1 MIKLDN
7 VSKTYKVACRG
18 KGLIS
23 AFKSLFKRKYK
34 TIEALKN
41 VSFEVEEGEIV
52 GYIGPNGA
60 GKSTTIK
67 IMTGIISPTSGNCEI
82 NGFNPCKDRQKYV
95 REIGA
100 VFGQRSNLAWDVPV
114 IDSYELLKDI
124 YKISDS
130 EYEKNLTNLTEKL
143 DLSGLLNLP
152 LRQLSLGQ
160 RMRCE
165 IAGALLHSPKILF
178 LDEPTIGLDSI
189 SKLKVREFIKQM
201 NKETKLTVILTTHD
215 MNDIDALTNRIILI
229 GKGQKL
235 YDGSFEKIKEE
246 YSKSVLVKV
255 QMAEV
260 YESVEIAGY
269 ETLEIQGT
277 EVTLKNLPETTFS
290 YVKLVQALEKSYKIV
305 DISTTALELEEVIF
319 NLYKEYEL
327 WKPSHPF

>member
-1 MIKLDN
+1 MITLSN
-7 VSKTYKVACRG
+7 VSKTYKVACRQ
-18 KGLIS
+18 KGLWG
-23 AFKSLFKRKYK
+23 AFKSFFNRKYK
-34 TIEALKN
+34 KIEALKN
-41 VSFEVEEGEIV
+41 VSFTINEGEIV

-67 IMTGIISPTSGNCEI
+67 IMTGIISPTSGECQI
-82 NGFNPCKDRQKYV
+82 NGYNPFKDRQKYV
-95 REIGA
+95 RDIGA

-114 IDSYELLKDI
+114 IDSYELLRDI
-124 YKISDS
+124 YKIPKE
-130 EYEKNLTNLTEKL
+130 EYEKNLNNLVTKL
-143 DLSGLLNLP
+143 DLNGLLNLP

-189 SKLKVREFIKQM
+189 SKLQVREFIKTM

-235 YDGSFEKIKEE
+235 YDGSFEAIKQE
-246 YSKSVLVKV
+246 YSKSVLVTV

-260 YESVEIAGY
+260 YDKVEVDGY
-269 ETLEIQGT
+269 ETLSINGK
-277 EVTLKNLPETTFS
+277 EVVLKNLQNVEFS
-290 YVKLVQALEKSYKIV
+290 YVKLVQNLEKHYKIV
-305 DISTTALELEEVIF
+305 DISTKALELEEVIY

-327 WKPSHPF
+327 

>member
-1 MIKLDN
+1 MIKLEN
-7 VSKTYKVACRG
+7 VSKTYKVATRN
-18 KGLIS
+18 KGLLA
-23 AFKSLFKRKYK
+23 AFKSLFQRKYK
-34 TIEALKN
+34 VIEALKN
-41 VSFEVEEGEIV
+41 VSFEVDEGEIV

-67 IMTGIISPTSGNCEI
+67 IMTGIISPTSGNCLI
-82 NGFNPCKDRQKYV
+82 NGYNPSKDRLKYV

-124 YKISDS
+124 YKISNSD
-130 EYEKNLTNLTEKL
+130 YEKNLKNLTEKL
-143 DLSGLLNLP
+143 DLDGLLNLP

-165 IAGALLHSPKILF
+165 IAGALLHNPKILF

-189 SKLKVREFIKQM
+189 SKLKVREFIKEM

-235 YDGSFEKIKEE
+235 YDGSFEAIKKE

-255 QMAEV
+255 QMAKQYDKV
-260 YESVEIAGY
+260 KISGY
-269 ETLEIQGT
+269 ETLSNEGT
-277 EVTLKNLPETTFS
+277 EVTLKNLPETKFS
-290 YVKLVQALEKSYKIV
+290 YVSLVQELEKKYKIV
-305 DISTTALELEEVIF
+305 DISTQALELEEVIYS
-319 NLYKEYEL
+319 LYKEYGL
-327 WKPSHPF
+327 

>member
-1 MIKLDN
+1 MITLEN
-7 VSKTYKVACRG
+7 VSKTYKVACRE
-18 KGLIS
+18 KGLWS

-41 VSFEVEEGEIV
+41 VSFTINEGEIV

-67 IMTGIISPTSGNCEI
+67 IMTGILSPTSGTCTI
-82 NGFNPCKDRQKYV
+82 NGYNPFKDRQKYV
-95 REIGA
+95 RDIGA

-114 IDSYELLKDI
+114 IDSYELLRDI
-124 YKISDS
+124 YKIPQK
-130 EYEKNLTNLTEKL
+130 EYEKNLNNLSEKL
-143 DLSGLLNLP
+143 DLKGLLNLP

-165 IAGALLHSPKILF
+165 IAGSLLHSPKILF

-235 YDGSFEKIKEE
+235 YDGSFEKIKQE
-246 YSKSVLVKV
+246 YSKSVLVTI
-255 QMAEV
+255 QMAKH
-260 YESVEIAGY
+260 YEKVEIEGY
-269 ETLEIQGT
+269 ETLSINGT
-277 EVTLKNLPETTFS
+277 EVTLKNLPETSFS
-290 YVKLVQALEKSYKIV
+290 YVKLVQELEKKYEIV
-305 DISTTALELEEVIF
+305 DISTKALELEEIIY

-327 WKPSHPF
+327 W

>member
-1 MIKLDN
+1 MIKLTN
-7 VSKTYKVACRG
+7 VSKTYKVATRE
-18 KGLIS
+18 KGLWN

-34 TIEALKN
+34 VIEALKD
-41 VSFEVEEGEIV
+41 VSFTVDEGEIV

-67 IMTGIISPTSGNCEI
+67 IMTGIITPTSGTCLI
-82 NGFNPCKDRQKYV
+82 DGFNPAKDRQKYV

-100 VFGQRSNLAWDVPV
+100 VFGQRANLAWDVPV

-130 EYEKNLTNLTEKL
+130 EYEKNLKNLTEKL
-143 DLSGLLNLP
+143 DLDGLLNLP

-189 SKLKVREFIKQM
+189 SKLKFREFIKEM
-201 NKETKLTVILTTHD
+201 NRETKLTVILTTHD

-235 YDGSFEKIKEE
+235 YDGSFEDIKKE

-255 QMAEV
+255 QMAEH
-260 YESVEIAGY
+260 YENVSIPGY
-269 ETLEIQGT
+269 DTLSCEGL
-277 EVTLKNLPETTFS
+277 EVSLKNKPDVTFS
-290 YVKLVQALEKSYKIV
+290 YVKLVQELEKKYKIV
-305 DISTTALELEEVIF
+305 DIATQALELEEVIF

-327 WKPSHPF
+327 

>member
-1 MIKLDN
+1 MIKLEG
-7 VSKTYKVACRG
+7 VCKTYKVASRG
-18 KGLIS
+18 KGLLA
-23 AFKSLFKRKYK
+23 AFKSLFKRKFK

-41 VSFEVEEGEIV
+41 VSFEIKEGEIV

-67 IMTGIISPTSGNCEI
+67 IMTGIIAPTSGNCLI
-82 NGFNPCKDRQKYV
+82 NGYNPFKDRQKYV

-114 IDSYELLKDI
+114 IDSYELLRDI
-124 YKISDS
+124 YKIPAS
-130 EYEKNLTNLTEKL
+130 EYEKNLANLTEKL
-143 DLSGLLNLP
+143 DLSELLTLP

-201 NKETKLTVILTTHD
+201 NKESKLTVILTTHD

-235 YDGSFEKIKEE
+235 YDGSFEKIKEQ
-246 YSKSVLVKV
+246 YSQSVLVSV
-255 QMAEV
+255 QMAQS
-260 YESVEIAGY
+260 YDKVEIEGY
-269 ETLEIQGT
+269 ETLSIEGNT
-277 EVTLKNLPETTFS
+277 VKLKNLPETKFS
-290 YVKLVQALEKSYKIV
+290 YVSLVQELEKKYQIV
-305 DISTTALELEEVIF
+305 DISTKALELEEIIYS
-319 NLYKEYEL
+319 LYKEYEL
-327 WKPSHPF
+327 

>member
-1 MIKLDN
+1 MIRLEN
-7 VSKTYKVACRG
+7 ISKTYKVFSRE
-18 KGLIS
+18 KGLWNS
-23 AFKSLFKRKYK
+23 FKSVFKRKYK
-34 TIEALKN
+34 IIEALKD
-41 VSFEVEEGEIV
+41 VSFTINEGEIV

-67 IMTGIISPTSGNCEI
+67 IMTGIISPTSGNCLI
-82 NGFNPCKDRQKYV
+82 NGFNPSKDRQKYV
-95 REIGA
+95 RTIGA

-114 IDSYELLKDI
+114 IDSFELLKDI
-124 YKISDS
+124 YRVSDE
-130 EYEKNLTNLTEKL
+130 EYEKNLKNLTQKL
-143 DLSGLLNLP
+143 DLDGLLTRP
-152 LRQLSLGQ
+152 LRSLSLGQ

-189 SKLKVREFIKQM
+189 SKIKVREFIKEM

-260 YESVEIAGY
+260 YDKVEIKGY
-269 ETLEIQGT
+269 QTLSIDGT
-277 EVTLKNLPETTFS
+277 EVQLKNLPETTFS
-290 YVKLVQALEKSYKIV
+290 YVKLVQELEKNYKIV

-319 NLYKEYEL
+319 NLYKEFKL
-327 WKPSHPF
+327 

>member
-1 MIKLDN
+1 MIKLEN
-7 VSKTYKVACRG
+7 VSKTYKVFSRE
-18 KGLIS
+18 KGLRA

-34 TIEALKN
+34 TIEALKG

-67 IMTGIISPTSGNCEI
+67 IMTGIISPTSGTCLI
-82 NGFNPCKDRQKYV
+82 NGLNPVKDRRKYV
-95 REIGA
+95 SQIGA
-100 VFGQRSNLAWDVPV
+100 VFGQRANLAWDVPV
-114 IDSYELLKDI
+114 IDSYELLRDI
-124 YKISDS
+124 YRIPNS
-130 EYEKNLTNLTEKL
+130 EYEKNLQNLTEKL
-143 DLSGLLNLP
+143 DLGDLLHLP
-152 LRQLSLGQ
+152 IRQMSLGQ

-260 YESVEIAGY
+260 YDSVEIKGY
-269 ETLEIQGT
+269 ETLSVNGT
-277 EVTLKNLPETTFS
+277 EVELKNLPETTFS
-290 YVKLVQALEKSYKIV
+290 YVKLVQELEKKYKIV
-305 DISTTALELEEVIF
+305 DISTTALELEEVIY

-327 WKPSHPF
+327 

>member
-1 MIKLDN
+1 MITLEN
-7 VSKTYKVACRG
+7 VSKTYKVACRQ
-18 KGLIS
+18 KGLWG
-23 AFKSLFKRKYK
+23 AFKSLFNRKYK

-41 VSFEVEEGEIV
+41 VSFTINEGEIV

-67 IMTGIISPTSGNCEI
+67 IMTGIISPTSGECQI
-82 NGFNPCKDRQKYV
+82 NGYNPFKDRQKYV
-95 REIGA
+95 RDIGA

-114 IDSYELLKDI
+114 IDSYELLRDI
-124 YKISDS
+124 YKIPKE
-130 EYEKNLTNLTEKL
+130 EYEKNLNNLVTKL
-143 DLSGLLNLP
+143 DLNGLLNLP

-189 SKLKVREFIKQM
+189 SKLQVREFIKTM

-235 YDGSFEKIKEE
+235 YDGSFEAIKQE
-246 YSKSVLVKV
+246 YSKSVLVTV

-260 YESVEIAGY
+260 YDKVEVDGY
-269 ETLEIQGT
+269 ETLSINGK
-277 EVTLKNLPETTFS
+277 EVVLKNLQNVEFS
-290 YVKLVQALEKSYKIV
+290 YVKLVQNLEKHYKIV
-305 DISTTALELEEVIF
+305 DISTKALELEEVIY

-327 WKPSHPF
+327 

>member
-1 MIKLDN
+1 MITLEN
-7 VSKTYKVACRG
+7 VSKTYKVACRE
-18 KGLIS
+18 KGLWS

-41 VSFEVEEGEIV
+41 VSFTINEGEIV

-67 IMTGIISPTSGNCEI
+67 IMTGILSPTSGTCTI
-82 NGFNPCKDRQKYV
+82 NGYNPFKDRQKYV
-95 REIGA
+95 RDIGA

-114 IDSYELLKDI
+114 IDSYELLRDI
-124 YKISDS
+124 YKIPQK
-130 EYEKNLTNLTEKL
+130 EYEKNLNNLSEKL
-143 DLSGLLNLP
+143 DLKGLLNLP

-165 IAGALLHSPKILF
+165 IAGSLLHSPKILF

-235 YDGSFEKIKEE
+235 YDGSFEKIKQE
-246 YSKSVLVKV
+246 YSKSVLVTI
-255 QMAEV
+255 QMAKP
-260 YESVEIAGY
+260 YEKVEIEGY
-269 ETLEIQGT
+269 ETLSINGT
-277 EVTLKNLPETTFS
+277 EVTLKNLPETPFS
-290 YVKLVQALEKSYKIV
+290 YVKLVQELEKNYEIA
-305 DISTTALELEEVIF
+305 DISTKALELEEIIY

-327 WKPSHPF
+327 

>member
-1 MIKLDN
+1 MIKLTN
-7 VSKTYKVACRG
+7 VSKTYKVATRN
-18 KGLIS
+18 KGLWN
-23 AFKSLFKRKYK
+23 AFKSLFKRNYK
-34 TIEALKN
+34 VIEALKD
-41 VSFEVEEGEIV
+41 VSFTVDEGEIV

-67 IMTGIISPTSGNCEI
+67 IMTGIISPTSGTCLV
-82 NGFNPCKDRQKYV
+82 NGYNPAKDRQKYV

-114 IDSYELLKDI
+114 IDSYELLKEI

-130 EYEKNLTNLTEKL
+130 EYEKNLKNLTEKL
-143 DLSGLLNLP
+143 DLDGLLNLP

-189 SKLKVREFIKQM
+189 SKLKVREFIKEM
-201 NKETKLTVILTTHD
+201 NRETKLTVILTTHD

-235 YDGSFEKIKEE
+235 YDGSFEAIKQE

-255 QMAEV
+255 QMAEHYDDV
-260 YESVEIAGY
+260 QIEGY
-269 ETLEIQGT
+269 DTLSCEGL
-277 EVTLKNLPETTFS
+277 EVSLKNKPDVTFS
-290 YVKLVQALEKSYKIV
+290 YVKLVQELEKKYKIV
-305 DISTTALELEEVIF
+305 DISTQALELEEVIY

-327 WKPSHPF
+327 

>member
-1 MIKLDN
+1 MITLEN
-7 VSKTYKVACRG
+7 VSKTYKVACRQ
-18 KGLIS
+18 KGLWG
-23 AFKSLFKRKYK
+23 AFKSLFNRKFK

-41 VSFEVEEGEIV
+41 VSFTIKEGEIV

-67 IMTGIISPTSGNCEI
+67 IMTGIISPTSGNCQI
-82 NGFNPCKDRQKYV
+82 DGFIPFKDRQKYV

-114 IDSYELLKDI
+114 IDSYELLRDI
-124 YKISDS
+124 YKIPKS
-130 EYEKNLTNLTEKL
+130 EYEKNLNKLTEKL
-143 DLSGLLNLP
+143 DLKGLLNLP

-189 SKLKVREFIKQM
+189 SKLKVREFIKEM

-235 YDGSFEKIKEE
+235 YDGSFENIKNK

-255 QMAEV
+255 QMAKSYDNV
-260 YESVEIAGY
+260 KIKGY
-269 ETLEIQGT
+269 ETLSINGN
-277 EVTLKNLPETTFS
+277 EVTLKNLPETKFS
-290 YVKLVQALEKSYKIV
+290 YVKLVQELEKNYEIV
-305 DISTTALELEEVIF
+305 DISTKALELEEVIY

-327 WKPSHPF
+327 

>member
-1 MIKLDN
+1 MIRLDN
-7 VSKTYKVACRG
+7 VSKTYKVACRE
-18 KGLIS
+18 KGLVN

-41 VSFEVEEGEIV
+41 VSFTVNEGEIV

-82 NGFNPCKDRQKYV
+82 NGFNPAKDRQKYV

-124 YKISDS
+124 YRISDS
-130 EYEKNLTNLTEKL
+130 EYEKNLKNLTEKL
-143 DLSGLLNLP
+143 DLTGLLNLP

-235 YDGSFEKIKEE
+235 YDGSFEAIKEE

-255 QMAEV
+255 QMAEP
-260 YESVEIAGY
+260 YEKVEIKGY
-269 ETLEIQGT
+269 ETLDCESAVLGIT
-277 EVTLKNLPETTFS
+277 D
-290 YVKLVQALEKSYKIV
+290 KLN
-305 DISTTALELEEVIF
+305 EVI
-319 NLYKEYEL
+319 NKVNAQTTVLLAQDKEIKEQLDY
-327 WKPSHPF
+327 

>member
-1 MIKLDN
+1 MITLEN
-7 VSKTYKVACRG
+7 VSKTYKVSCRE
-18 KGLIS
+18 KGLWR

-34 TIEALKN
+34 IIEALKN
-41 VSFEVEEGEIV
+41 VSFTINEGEIV

-67 IMTGIISPTSGNCEI
+67 IMTGILSPTSGTCTI
-82 NGFNPCKDRQKYV
+82 NGYNPFKDRQKYV
-95 REIGA
+95 RDIGA

-124 YKISDS
+124 YKIPQK
-130 EYEKNLTNLTEKL
+130 EYEKNLNNLSEKL
-143 DLSGLLNLP
+143 DLKGLLNLP

-165 IAGALLHSPKILF
+165 IAGSLLHSPKILF

-235 YDGSFEKIKEE
+235 YDGSFEKIKQE
-246 YSKSVLVKV
+246 YSKSVLVTI
-255 QMAEV
+255 QMAKV
-260 YESVEIAGY
+260 YENVQIKGY
-269 ETLEIQGT
+269 ETLSINGN
-277 EVTLKNLPETTFS
+277 EVTLKNLPETPFS
-290 YVKLVQALEKSYKIV
+290 YVKLVQELEKDYEIV
-305 DISTTALELEEVIF
+305 DISTKALELEEIIY

-327 WKPSHPF
+327 W

>member
-1 MIKLDN
+1 MITLEN
-7 VSKTYKVACRG
+7 VSKTYKVAYRQS
-18 KGLIS
+18 GLWG

-41 VSFEVEEGEIV
+41 VSFTINEGEIV

-67 IMTGIISPTSGNCEI
+67 IMTGIISPTSGNCLI
-82 NGFNPCKDRQKYV
+82 NGFNPFKDRQKYV

-114 IDSYELLKDI
+114 IDSYELLRDI
-124 YKISDS
+124 YKIPQS
-130 EYEKNLTNLTEKL
+130 EYEKNLTKLKEKL
-143 DLSGLLNLP
+143 DLEGILNLP

-189 SKLKVREFIKQM
+189 SKLKVREFIKDM
-201 NKETKLTVILTTHD
+201 NRETKLTVILTTHD

-235 YDGSFEKIKEE
+235 YDGSFDAIKQE

-255 QMAEV
+255 EMAQV
-260 YESVEIAGY
+260 YDNVKIDGY
-269 ETLEIQGT
+269 ETLSIEGNV
-277 EVTLKNLPETTFS
+277 VTLKNLPETTFS
-290 YVKLVQALEKSYKIV
+290 YVSLVQELEKKYKIT
-305 DISTTALELEEVIF
+305 DISTKALELEEVIY

-327 WKPSHPF
+327 

>member
-1 MIKLDN
+1 MIKLEN
-7 VSKTYKVACRG
+7 ISKTYKVFCRE
-18 KGLIS
+18 KGLRA
-23 AFKSLFKRKYK
+23 AFLSLFHRKYK

-41 VSFEVEEGEIV
+41 VSFEVKEGEIV

-67 IMTGIISPTSGNCEI
+67 IMTGIISPTSGNCLI
-82 NGFNPCKDRQKYV
+82 NGCNPVKDRKKYV
-95 REIGA
+95 RQIGA

-114 IDSYELLKDI
+114 IDSYELLRDI
-124 YKISDS
+124 YKIPNS
-130 EYEKNLTNLTEKL
+130 EYEKNLKNLSEKL
-143 DLSGLLNLP
+143 DLDGLLHLP
-152 LRQLSLGQ
+152 IRQLSLGQ

-215 MNDIDALTNRIILI
+215 MSDIDALTNRIILI

-260 YESVEIAGY
+260 YDNVEIAGY
-269 ETLEIQGT
+269 ETLSVNGT
-277 EVTLKNLPETTFS
+277 EVELKNLPETTFS
-290 YVKLVQALEKSYKIV
+290 YVKLVQALEKKYKIV
-305 DISTTALELEEVIF
+305 DISTTALELEEVIY

-327 WKPSHPF
+327 WKPLIQY